1 MLGWGYRCG
10 GSEGRGEGGGR
21 VGAGGSVVVLG
32 VEWGVSG
39 VRGVR
44 LGL

>member
-10 GSEGRGEGGGR
+10 VSEGEGGGM
-21 VGAGGSVVVLG
+21 VGVGGSVVVLG
-32 VEWGVSG
+32 VEWGVRG

>member
-32 VEWGVSG
+32 VEWGV
-39 VRGVR
+39 RG
-44 LGL
+44 